1 MRLEVSD
8 LWFRYKGVG
17 ASPEDVLQAID
28 LRVDE
33 GEFLALVGA
42 SGSGKTTLMQHLT
55 GLLRPDRGRV
65 LVDGKELGEELSFAE
80 ARRRIG
86 LVFQF
91 PEAQLFE
98 ETLYADVAFGP
109 RNLGLSQEEV
119 HARVVSAFADV
130 ELDFERF
137 KDRSPF
143 TLSEGEKRRA
153 AIAGVLAMQPE
164 LLVLDEP
171 TAGLDHNGLLSVV
184 QILRK
189 LHAQGKSIV
198 LISHD
203 LELVAALVERI
214 VVLQAGRIRFDGPR
228 AKLLQDH
235 RLMAQLDLTPPRTQ
249 RVVQAL
255 KRKGLVRN
263 EDLYSLEEIKKEI
276 ARTCGVIQNKPVVEK

>member
-1 MRLEVSD
+1 
-8 LWFRYKGVG
+8 
-17 ASPEDVLQAID
+17 
-28 LRVDE
+28 
-33 GEFLALVGA
+33 
-42 SGSGKTTLMQHLT
+42 
-55 GLLRPDRGRV
+55 
-65 LVDGKELGEELSFAE
+65 
-80 ARRRIG
+80 
-86 LVFQF
+86 
-91 PEAQLFE
+91 
-98 ETLYADVAFGP
+98 
-109 RNLGLSQEEV
+109 EEV

-137 KDRSPF
+137 KDRSPC

-189 LHAQGKSIV
+189 LHTQGKSIV

-203 LELVAALVERI
+203 LDLVAALVERI